1 MQFEKQEYLAELA
14 LKEDLLR
21 QEKLEQLACKFERKS
36 LLREGYLNEMI
47 AVQSNSRYGS
57 NLQHVGAS
65 VKKHEAISTDILSR
79 QERFKDLKA
88 MSVSSSRR
96 GTGWSRSL
104 SWRGGISCCSCW
116 VFTRTN

>member
-47 AVQSNSRYGS
+47 AV
-57 NLQHVGAS
+57 
-65 VKKHEAISTDILSR
+65 
-79 QERFKDLKA
+79 
-88 MSVSSSRR
+88 
-96 GTGWSRSL
+96 
-104 SWRGGISCCSCW
+104 
-116 VFTRTN
+116 